1 MLVEKKEKKEK
12 IEICPKCGSILENND
27 YIYRRRAPNVR
38 TYVCMVHVILYKRVS
53 SYPLNLITNTH
64 MQ

>member
-38 TYVCMVHVILYKRVS
+38 TYVCSKCRYFEIY
-53 SYPLNLITNTH
+53 IEE
-64 MQ
+64 